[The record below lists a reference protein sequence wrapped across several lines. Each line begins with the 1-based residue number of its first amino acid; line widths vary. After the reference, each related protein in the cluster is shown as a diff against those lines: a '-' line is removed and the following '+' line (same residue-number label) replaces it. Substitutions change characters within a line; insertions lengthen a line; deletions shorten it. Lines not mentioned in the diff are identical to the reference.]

1 MCCSVVRIARKGA
14 ETLER
19 GHAAIWR
26 TLDTPQRPRQ
36 EQGAEKMN
44 QNGASTRKPRAVN
57 EEKKVK
63 AVRKDSAEVKAPK
76 RARARKVIK
85 LPSSDEIH
93 DRIMAAIMEH
103 KLPPGT
109 QLVEERL
116 ARIFNVSRTKV
127 REAIGRLVHDQI
139 ATNIPNRGAF
149 VSSPTSQ
156 EARDVFFARRLIEP
170 TLVRSVAQTA
180 TPKQVAQLRAHI
192 EREKTARS
200 SGAPHEI
207 IPLSGE
213 FHILLAQISGN
224 SFLVRTL
231 RELESLTALI
241 IILYDAPDEHHCPYD
256 DHPLL
261 VDAIEAHD
269 ADRAAELMTRHLEH
283 VEHSLKLEPP
293 ESSEVDLESVFS

>member
-1 MCCSVVRIARKGA
+1 MKQ
-14 ETLER
+14 
-19 GHAAIWR
+19 
-26 TLDTPQRPRQ
+26 D
-36 EQGAEKMN
+36 
-44 QNGASTRKPRAVN
+44 GASTRKPRAVK
-57 EEKKVK
+57 EEKTVK
-63 AVRKDSAEVKAPK
+63 ATKKKSAGPEAITPRRTSATKVRKE
-76 RARARKVIK
+76 IK

-93 DRIMAAIMEH
+93 ERLMAAIMEH

-170 TLVRSVAQTA
+170 PLVRSVALSA
-180 TPKQVAQLRAHI
+180 TPRQVAQLRSHI
-192 EREKTARS
+192 EREKTART
-200 SGAPHEI
+200 SGTPHEI

-224 SFLVRTL
+224 TFLVRTL

-269 ADRAAELMTRHLEH
+269 ADRAAELMVRHLEH

-293 ESSEVDLESVFS
+293 ESGEIDLESVFA

>member
-1 MCCSVVRIARKGA
+1 MAQ
-14 ETLER
+14 
-19 GHAAIWR
+19 
-26 TLDTPQRPRQ
+26 D
-36 EQGAEKMN
+36 
-44 QNGASTRKPRAVN
+44 GASPRKPRAKKN
-57 EEKKVK
+57 E
-63 AVRKDSAEVKAPK
+63 RP
-76 RARARKVIK
+76 
-85 LPSSDEIH
+85 LSSDEIH
-93 DRIMAAIMEH
+93 QRILAAIMEH

-149 VSSPTSQ
+149 VSSPTAQ
-156 EARDVFFARRLIEP
+156 EARDVFFARRLIET
-170 TLVRSVAQTA
+170 TLVRSVALTA
-180 TPKQVAQLRAHI
+180 TAKQIQQLRKHL
-192 EREKTARS
+192 ERETAARMGS
-200 SGAPHEI
+200 NPLAI

-213 FHILLAQISGN
+213 FHILLAEISGN

-256 DHPLL
+256 DHPKL
-261 VDAIEAHD
+261 VDAIEARN
-269 ADRAAELMTRHLEH
+269 ADLAAELMQHHLEH

-293 ESSEVDLESVFS
+293 ESGEVDLERVFA